1 MSPSPG
7 TSTVSAGRLG
17 LLRIRAFRNVF
28 LAQSISVFGD
38 GITPVALTF
47 AVLGLTGS
55 ATDLGLVLA
64 AQSLPLAALA
74 LVGGVWAD
82 RLPRAALMV
91 ASDLVRAA
99 VQIAGATL
107 LLAGVAQ
114 VWQLAILAAV
124 HGAAEAFFRPAA
136 GAIMPQLVPAERLQQ
151 ANALMGLSDNF
162 GWMVGPAVAGT
173 LVAVISAAFLAALRV
188 PAIARSEAAK
198 SFVVELR
205 DGWHEVKSRTWLWV
219 MLLRG
224 CLVLCRHRAVPGARA
239 PGPAR
244 AGPH

>member
-99 VQIAGATL
+99 VQISGAVL
-107 LLAGVAQ
+107 LLSGVAQ

-136 GAIMPQLVPAERLQQ
+136 GTSCAT
-151 ANALMGLSDNF
+151 
-162 GWMVGPAVAGT
+162 AGT
-173 LVAVISAAFLAALRV
+173 
-188 PAIARSEAAK
+188 K
-198 SFVVELR
+198 
-205 DGWHEVKSRTWLWV
+205 
-219 MLLRG
+219 
-224 CLVLCRHRAVPGARA
+224 
-239 PGPAR
+239 
-244 AGPH
+244 

>member
-1 MSPSPG
+1 MSPAPG
-7 TSTVSAGRLG
+7 TPVVSAGRLG

-55 ATDLGLVLA
+55 GTDLGLVLA

-99 VQIAGATL
+99 VQISGAVL
-107 LLAGVAQ
+107 LLTGVAQ

-136 GAIMPQLVPAERLQQ
+136 GADQRYQRTGDRRPDHPAEVVAQ
-151 ANALMGLSDNF
+151 AHEGVGLLES
-162 GWMVGPAVAGT
+162 
-173 LVAVISAAFLAALRV
+173 LR
-188 PAIARSEAAK
+188 RH
-198 SFVVELR
+198 ELR
-205 DGWHEVKSRTWLWV
+205 HDGAGGETPAGQRPH
-219 MLLRG
+219 
-224 CLVLCRHRAVPGARA
+224 
-239 PGPAR
+239 GPER
-244 AGPH
+244 Q

>member
-1 MSPSPG
+1 MRTAPGPSSAP
-7 TSTVSAGRLG
+7 AGRLG
-17 LLRIRAFRNVF
+17 LLRIRDFRNVF

-91 ASDLVRAA
+91 TSDLVRAA

-107 LLAGVAQ
+107 LLTGVAQ
-114 VWQLAILAAV
+114 IWQLALLAAV

-136 GAIMPQLVPAERLQQ
+136 GAIMPPPSI
-151 ANALMGLSDNF
+151 G
-162 GWMVGPAVAGT
+162 GWEGG
-173 LVAVISAAFLAALRV
+173 S
-188 PAIARSEAAK
+188 
-198 SFVVELR
+198 
-205 DGWHEVKSRTWLWV
+205 
-219 MLLRG
+219 
-224 CLVLCRHRAVPGARA
+224 
-239 PGPAR
+239 
-244 AGPH
+244 